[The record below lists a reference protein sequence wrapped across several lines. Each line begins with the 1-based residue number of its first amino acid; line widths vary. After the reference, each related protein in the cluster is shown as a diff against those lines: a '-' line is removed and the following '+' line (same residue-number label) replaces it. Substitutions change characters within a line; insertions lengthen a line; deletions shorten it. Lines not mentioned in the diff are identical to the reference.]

1 MSQQLSLRYIAKHG
15 DRYLVVQ
22 SVHLTFDQFV
32 ILDGMLG
39 QTMRRFAARE
49 LVDGAEN
56 ALILELEG
64 NVRLEIFT
72 FELLGKRQSRLLLC
86 EPETKPLLFEELD
99 PELYVV
105 YGNSVSLRKL
115 DPYQRAVKVVADIIA
130 DTADDYSSKD
140 RAHGIIAALLRDSF
154 DLEQVRAAYA
164 QHASADGPAEF
175 RTA

>member
-72 FELLGKRQSRLLLC
+72 FELLGK
-86 EPETKPLLFEELD
+86 
-99 PELYVV
+99 
-105 YGNSVSLRKL
+105 
-115 DPYQRAVKVVADIIA
+115 VVADIIA